1 MGLVEGH
8 AAGVYRAHLFDT
20 IQKTAAVSGRRP
32 ERRLPGKP
40 RFQVN
45 PGGERSSGGERN
57 PGGEKIPV
65 AMESQVARETQ
76 VAG

>member
-8 AAGVYRAHLFDT
+8 AAGVYRAQLFDT

-45 PGGERSSGGERN
+45 PGGERN